1 MLNFRLAQGDKYV
14 VAKGGTQMIERIAKE
29 ALLRLSAQFPVV
41 CVTGPRQSGKTTLAK
56 AVFPHKKYVSF
67 DDRTM
72 RELAASNPRDFI
84 AAFPDGAIFD
94 EAQKVPDIFD
104 AIKLYVDSA
113 RALPGKYI
121 VTGSSQFRLRANM
134 TDSLAG
140 RAAFLRLLPFS
151 VKELKAAGVLSDNP
165 YDIIF
170 NGQYPPLYDKDKH
183 FIPDDWYESYIDTYL
198 DLDVRDQINPGNLS
212 TFKKFIQICA
222 LRSGQLLSMDSIAR
236 DVGVS
241 APTIKSW
248 LSILETSFIIHFLEP
263 DTNNLGKNIVKT
275 PKLYFVDSGLL
286 CHLLRLES
294 KEELLLSRYKGA
306 VVETFAIAELLKQ
319 RLNQGKK
326 ANLTFFRDDR
336 GFEVDTIADWK
347 HTFAIEIKS
356 TNAPEHKLAANTKKY
371 LEIRQDANARNAVFY
386 LGDTSMNI
394 NGTSYVS
401 WKDWGDL

>member
-1 MLNFRLAQGDKYV
+1 
-14 VAKGGTQMIERIAKE
+14 MIERIAKE
-29 ALLRLSAQFPVV
+29 ALLRLAAQFPVV

-84 AAFPDGAIFD
+84 AAFPDGAIID

-104 AIKLYVDSA
+104 AIKLHVDST

-134 TDSLAG
+134 TDSMAG

-151 VKELKAAGVLSDNP
+151 VKELKTADVLSDNP

-170 NGQYPPLYDKDKH
+170 NGQYPPLYDKEKH

-371 LEIRQDANARNAVFY
+371 LEIRQDPNARNAVFY
-386 LGDTSMNI
+386 LGDISMNI